1 MPAQLQTMADAIRV
15 LSMDAVHRAK
25 SGHQG
30 MPMGM
35 ADVATVL
42 WSKFLKYDAT
52 NPDWA
57 DRDRFVLSAGHG
69 SMLIY
74 ALLHLTGFKAV
85 TMDEIKNF
93 RQWGSKTAGH
103 PEYGHT
109 PGVETT
115 TGPLGQG
122 VATAVGMAI
131 AERNLAARFGD
142 DLVDHRTWV
151 IAGDGCL
158 MEGVSQEAISMAG
171 RFKLNKLTVLF
182 DDNNTTI
189 DGEATI
195 AETGDQMARFKAA
208 GWAVKAV
215 DGHDFGKIAAALR
228 WATRQDKPT
237 MIACK
242 TKISKGAG
250 RKEGDPHSHGYTLF
264 DDEIADSRLA
274 MGWSHEP
281 FVIPDEVY
289 KPWRSAGRKGGKA
302 RKNWEKALGA
312 SPMKAEFQRAMAGEL
327 PQNAFER
334 LDAHIAEMAKTAPAN
349 ATRVH
354 SGTALEQLV
363 PAIPEM
369 VGGSADLTGS
379 NNTFVK
385 GTPAFDAPDYAGRYV
400 HYGIREHGM
409 AAAMN
414 GMALHG
420 GVIPY
425 SGTFMVFSD
434 YSRPAIRLGAL
445 MGARVIHVMTH
456 DSIGLGEDGPTHQP
470 VEHLASLRAM
480 PNLNVYRPAD
490 AVEAAECWKLALSTP
505 TTPSIMALSRQK
517 VPAARTEPA
526 GENLSARGAY
536 ELRAADGEAKATI
549 FSTGSEVSIAL
560 AARDLLQARGVPTR
574 VVSVPCWELFS
585 AQSPEY
591 RASVIGKAPVRAAV
605 EAAVSLGWERFIGE
619 DGVFI
624 GMSSFGASA
633 PYERLYKEFG
643 ITAEAVADAVQAKV

>member
-35 ADVATVL
+35 ADVAAVL
-42 WSKFLKYDAT
+42 WSKFLKYDAAA
-52 NPDWA
+52 PDWA

-74 ALLHLTGFKAV
+74 SLLHLTGFEDV
-85 TMDEIKNF
+85 TMEEIQNF

-122 VATAVGMAI
+122 LATAVGMAM
-131 AERNLAARFGD
+131 AERHLAGRFGD

-151 IAGDGCL
+151 VAGDGCL

-171 RFKLNKLTVLF
+171 RFKLHKLTVLF

-264 DDEIADSRLA
+264 DDEIADSRVA

-289 KPWRSAGRKGGKA
+289 KPWRAAGRKG
-302 RKNWEKALGA
+302 RKVRKSWEKALGG
-312 SPMKAEFQRAMAGEL
+312 SPLKAEFQRAMAGEL
-327 PQNAFER
+327 PPEAFAR

-354 SGTALEQLV
+354 SGAALEQLV

-385 GTPAFDAPDYAGRYV
+385 GTPAFDAPDYSGRYV

-445 MGARVIHVMTH
+445 MGVRVIHVMTH

-536 ELRAADGEAKATI
+536 ELRAADGEAKATL
-549 FSTGSEVSIAL
+549 FATGSEVSIAL
-560 AARDLLQARGVPTR
+560 AARDLLQTRGVPTR
-574 VVSVPCWELFS
+574 VVSVPCWELFA

-624 GMSSFGASA
+624 GMSGFGASA

-643 ITAEAVADAVQAKV
+643 ITAQAVADAVQAKV